1 MTIGRVLETEE
12 PSSAGTSALAVS
24 VAAVSP
30 TNHEKV
36 GAVISG
42 WDSAT
47 QTRLALLA
55 ELPLVGVT
63 RGVDME
69 NTVRAEDV
77 GLNSV
82 SLFLQVKVPALFAA
96 STVISYSAFVFPSTY
111 VVDVAARSWVPSW
124 NPRTSLLG
132 EVTWQV
138 RVTLTPAP

>member
-1 MTIGRVLETEE
+1 MGRALDTIEL
-12 PSSAGTSALAVS
+12 SSATTFTSTVS
-24 VAAVSP
+24 VAAESP
-30 TNHEKV
+30 SSHVKV
-36 GAVISG
+36 GAVISA

-69 NTVRAEDV
+69 NTVRVEDV

-82 SLFLQVKVPALFAA
+82 SLFLHVKVPALFAA

-111 VVDVAARSWVPSW
+111 VVDVAARSWEPSW
-124 NPRTSLLG
+124 NPRTS
-132 EVTWQV
+132 
-138 RVTLTPAP
+138 